1 MRCADPSDI
10 KNSNDSSMNWKHR
23 GHLEDEL
30 RENLQEIRWAL
41 TDSAGMDREPRT
53 ARFMSATNS
62 LQVSLSYIREVNA
75 LSARCAAFLPYLPLV
90 PCAPAQILS
99 HGKGGFGA
107 IELSLL
113 SVTFWPPITTVFLP
127 AAVLPDPPLTLAP
140 RPP

>member
-1 MRCADPSDI
+1 MSITPRDLQ
-10 KNSNDSSMNWKHR
+10 K
-23 GHLEDEL
+23 LLDEL
-30 RENLQEIRWAL
+30 EASRASRKRAWENLQEIRWAL
-41 TDSAGMDREPRT
+41 KDSPGMDREPRT

-62 LQVSLSYIREVNA
+62 LQVSLSYIREANA

-113 SVTFWPPITTVFLP
+113 
-127 AAVLPDPPLTLAP
+127 
-140 RPP
+140 